1 LTSDLRALCE
11 SVAAIKNDPSTARPH
26 SQNKLVRRNLKVALK
41 AIARISRLEIVQ
53 IAPLPCRDNICKL
66 SAVIVGLL
74 KEDKPVE
81 IDKIEARVQSIELVL
96 GKSKMPGTAIPKTP
110 LIQKKPKPTTEEH
123 QSQQIEETPIE
134 SFRANFTATFAD
146 LYHETLQSKP
156 ENMFK
161 EINEILEVA
170 SKKNLAPNEMKK
182 VIFSLDKKLVQYIT
196 DIGPLKDKAAKLREN
211 LKLAITKFDDSDHS
225 QQPQLAPVLSQSSS
239 TKEQETPQEQSTLVL
254 LPSGGVPAE
263 TGQTKCSN
271 STTEMLPGVKQPFMN
286 RLPLDDAANKNYLDF
301 NQLNNKVVE
310 LLRNQCQLADQIRL
324 LISNNEKILS
334 KIGKQDNMFSA
345 CLGIQSVPQV
355 SSIAT
360 SPMKIA
366 SPIKS
371 PIKSPK
377 SPKATPNMN
386 LLLGISSS
394 NINDQSYSD
403 TVTSTPKNSKRKRS
417 KDTLPHPEISQNS
430 LLAPASPNHKS
441 EMNTKETSVKP
452 KKAKRTQNIKKST
465 RRGLRSKKE

>member
-1 LTSDLRALCE
+1 LTDCCS
-11 SVAAIKNDPSTARPH
+11 DPSTARPH

-110 LIQKKPKPTTEEH
+110 LIQKKPKPTTEER

-134 SFRANFTATFAD
+134 SFRANFTATFAT
-146 LYHETLQSKP
+146 LYRETLQSKP

-196 DIGPLKDKAAKLREN
+196 DIGPLKDKASKLREN
-211 LKLAITKFDDSDHS
+211 LKLAITKFDDSDQS
-225 QQPQLAPVLSQSSS
+225 QQTQQAPVLSQSSS

-254 LPSGGVPAE
+254 LPSGGVPTE

-271 STTEMLPGVKQPFMN
+271 S
-286 RLPLDDAANKNYLDF
+286 DLDF
-301 NQLNNKVVE
+301 NQLNSKVVE
-310 LLRNQCQLADQIRL
+310 LLRNQSQLADQISL
-324 LISNNEKILS
+324 LISNNEKMLS

-355 SSIAT
+355 SSKAT